1 LGKEGPHRHRF
12 WNVKYFIRQTVEWLR
27 EQMSE
32 PPARTQS
39 TLCDLGKVIVYSVS
53 LYGSGSPPAVCGKG
67 VKTMYM
73 KDLGSV
79 SHTCQQASLYH
90 VVLKAYRDHK
100 NGFHSVDG

>member
-1 LGKEGPHRHRF
+1 M
-12 WNVKYFIRQTVEWLR
+12 EWLR

-73 KDLGSV
+73 KELGSV